1 MTTVAAVRTDSSD
14 GTHRHLWEGLN
25 TSDLDGQAISIPGAA
40 DRSVQI
46 IGVFDTCTIVLQ
58 GSNEA
63 TPTNW
68 HTLADPQGSAIS
80 TASAILVAILENVS
94 WIRPLMSS
102 AGASSDIDVILLS
115 RK

>member
-1 MTTVAAVRTDSSD
+1 MATIAAVRTDNPD
-14 GTHRHLWEGLN
+14 GTHRHFWETL
-25 TSDLDGQAISIPGAA
+25 TSTNLDGAAISIAGAA

-46 IGVFDTCTIVLQ
+46 IGTFDTCTIVLQ

-63 TPTNW
+63 TPSNW
-68 HTLADPQGSAIS
+68 HTLTDPQGNPITK
-80 TASAILVAILENVS
+80 TAAALEAILENVT